1 MVAGFETSH
10 LIERLPMVRG
20 SYAANA
26 PLNKATWFRVGGP
39 AEVLFKPVDKV
50 DLASF
55 LVGKPDDIS
64 VTILGIGSNL
74 LVRDGGI
81 PGVVIRLGREFA
93 KVTSNGL
100 DVLAGAGASDV
111 NAANVARNAGITGLE
126 FLSGIPGSIGGALRM
141 NGGAFGAEMADI
153 TVNAKA
159 IDPAGNIHELDPDDL
174 GFSYRHSAVPK
185 DWIFVSAL
193 LRGQQGITADIARRM
208 DEIRGEREL
217 NQPMRTPTGGSTFK
231 NPPSAKAWLLIDE
244 AGCRGLIRGGAQV
257 SNKHCNFLINTGT
270 ATAADLEGLGEE
282 VRRRVFE
289 KSGKKL
295 EWEIRCIGR
304 PEAPIVGVAPAMGST
319 PGTGNMEDDT

>member
-1 MVAGFETSH
+1 MMVTGFSTSH

-20 SYAANA
+20 SYTANT

-39 AEVLFKPVDKV
+39 AEVLYKPADKV
-50 DLASF
+50 DLAGF
-55 LVGKPDDIS
+55 LANKPEDVP

-81 PGVVIRLGREFA
+81 PGVVVRLGREFS
-93 KVTSNGL
+93 KVTSNDL

-111 NAANVARNAGITGLE
+111 NVANVARNAGIAGLE
-126 FLSGIPGSIGGALRM
+126 FLSGIPGTIGGALRM
-141 NGGAFGAEMADI
+141 NGGAFGAETADI
-153 TVNAKA
+153 TISAEA
-159 IDPAGNIHELDPDDL
+159 IDPAGKIHELNRDDL
-174 GFSYRHSAVPK
+174 GFSYRHSDVPN
-185 DWIFVSAL
+185 DWIFVSAR

-231 NPPSAKAWLLIDE
+231 NPPSAKAWRLIDE

-289 KSGKKL
+289 TSGHKL

-304 PEAPIVGVAPAMGST
+304 PEAPIIGVV
-319 PGTGNMEDDT
+319 EDES